1 MRRLMFCAAVVVFTG
16 CTLMTGFDPEGQPCD
31 KAEPNPYQQC
41 LSDAGY
47 FCVNGLC
54 KKGADAGFVD
64 AGTVDAG
71 QADGGNTQG

>member
-1 MRRLMFCAAVVVFTG
+1 MRRLRFCAAVVAFTG
-16 CTLMTGFDPEGQPCD
+16 CSLMTGFDPEGQPCD

-54 KKGADAGFVD
+54 KKATGPSSDAGFVD
-64 AGTVDAG
+64 AG
-71 QADGGNTQG
+71 QPDGGNTQG